1 MFKNDSDPLVDT
13 VIGEAVIELLES
25 DSAVSFDELIAKLQ
39 ESLSHETDS
48 DRQTAYRT
56 AIGGIH
62 KFRNQ
67 PVIAKR
73 PAQGH
78 ERDALLR
85 SLLNHSETTKH

>member
-48 DRQTAYRT
+48 DR
-56 AIGGIH
+56 
-62 KFRNQ
+62 
-67 PVIAKR
+67 
-73 PAQGH
+73 
-78 ERDALLR
+78 RDP
-85 SLLNHSETTKH
+85 